1 MELGACSPGVI
12 RLYLPMANPIRAGDL
27 YSITPG
33 CDRAFATCRDRF
45 HNQVNFRGEHLLPGT
60 DQIMLYP
67 NAK

>member
-1 MELGACSPGVI
+1 
-12 RLYLPMANPIRAGDL
+12 MANPIRAGDL